1 MLTFK
6 RIPLEEPEPNITDS
20 IDTLNAQ
27 FNDDMKKYFPD
38 SLQFSLER
46 NMRKK
51 KRFFRNG
58 TLFMWGMLL

>member
-6 RIPLEEPEPNITDS
+6 RIPLDEPDPNITNS

-51 KRFFRNG
+51 RALR
-58 TLFMWGMLL
+58 